1 MVDRNR
7 TESKTRP
14 SCPPEKIMNFCRL
27 ALCLLIGLIAAS
39 AGSGL
44 TEWGNDL
51 EESLGLKTLFALR
64 GPAAPPP
71 EVVIISLDKASA
83 QALAL
88 PDKPEKWPRSLHARL
103 IWKLSEAGARL
114 IAFNIVFDE
123 GRNPQDDQ
131 LMANVMRRS
140 HNVILSDYIKRGV
153 ISLSQNRPQDGDQFF
168 YDLIIRPIP
177 LFSQAALFSTPFTLP
192 KTWKDVRQFWV
203 HQDNGSCGFPAAVFQ
218 AYVFSQLYPEILKL
232 THQISPELANR
243 LPPSYGA
250 AVSKRLLTS
259 VMLDFKTFFDQHH
272 HALPEFI
279 QLATRQIP
287 ASKRS
292 LLLKWLSLYENPQI
306 RYLNYYGPSGSI
318 TTISLVDVL
327 SGTSQLFQD
336 KVVFVGYSEDL
347 HPEKSQGFYTVF
359 SHSAADTFSATEIA
373 ATAFSNLL
381 EDSWIRTQDPTVQF
395 LFLIGWGTGLAL
407 LCWRLPLLRAF
418 IMASIVGSIYFA
430 IVYYQF
436 VHNHHW
442 YPLVI
447 PLAIQIPAVL
457 LVTLCCH
464 YISTR
469 QEKESIHQAF
479 RLFLPED
486 ITTQITSAKTVDALS
501 SHGELKFGVCLATDA
516 GRYTTLSE
524 SLDPMTLGQLMNE
537 YYSTL
542 FLPVKAHGGQISD
555 VIGDAMM
562 ALWTSSE
569 KSASLRRQA
578 CHAAIQIK
586 QAVTVFNETHR
597 YQLPTR
603 IGLHSG
609 MVRLGTLGS
618 PDHYEYRA
626 VGDAINTA
634 TRIENLNKVLGTRI
648 LVSADVARDLDEFY
662 FRELGT
668 FILAGKQQA
677 IGIFELICLKEELP
691 PARKAFF
698 GAFAKALS
706 SFKQHDWPKA
716 HQAFT
721 TLANQCPEDSPTLFY
736 LFLCQSYLQ
745 EPPTTEHPEIIAIGN
760 NSGHLKIDFV

>member
-1 MVDRNR
+1 
-7 TESKTRP
+7 
-14 SCPPEKIMNFCRL
+14 MNFCRL

-44 TEWGNDL
+44 TEWGNEL

-103 IWKLSEAGARL
+103 IRKLSAAGARL

-123 GRNPQDDQ
+123 GRNPQDDR

-153 ISLSQNRPQDGDQFF
+153 ISLSQNSPQDASQFF

-232 THQISPELANR
+232 THQISPELASH
-243 LPPSYGA
+243 LPSGYDA

-259 VMLDFKTFFDQHH
+259 VMLAFKTFFDQYH

-279 QLATRQIP
+279 QLANTQIP

-292 LLLKWLSLYENPQI
+292 LLLKWLSLYAPPQI

-327 SGTSQLFQD
+327 SGTSQFFRD
-336 KVVFVGYSEDL
+336 KVVFVGYSENL

-373 ATAFSNLL
+373 ATAFANLL
-381 EDSWIRTQDPTVQF
+381 EDSWIRTQDPMVQF
-395 LFLIGWGTGLAL
+395 LFLLGWGTGLAL
-407 LCWRLPLLRAF
+407 LCWRLPLVRAF
-418 IMASIVGSIYFA
+418 IMANIAGSIYFT

-436 VHNHHW
+436 VHHHHW
-442 YPLVI
+442 YPLVL

-457 LVTLCCH
+457 LITLCCH

-486 ITTQITSAKTVDALS
+486 ITSRITSAKTVDALS

-542 FLPVKAHGGQISD
+542 FLPVKAQGGQISD

-569 KSASLRRQA
+569 KSPSLRRQA
-578 CHAAIQIK
+578 CQAAIQIN
-586 QAVTVFNETHR
+586 QAVTLFNKTHR

-648 LVSADVARDLDEFY
+648 LASADVARDLEEFQ

-668 FILAGKQQA
+668 FILEGKKQA
-677 IGIFELICLKEELP
+677 IDIYELIGLAEGISQGQKS
-691 PARKAFF
+691 FF
-698 GAFAKALS
+698 RAFANALAL
-706 SFKQHDWPKA
+706 FKQYDWANA
-716 HQAFT
+716 HQAFAD
-721 TLANQCPEDSPTLFY
+721 LANQYPEDNPTLFY

-745 EPPTTEHPEIIAIGN
+745 DPPTTDQPDVILISKDSRHSNIKLI
-760 NSGHLKIDFV
+760 